1 MWGLEVGWNYHISVW
16 VVWSVQPTEKM
27 TDAGRWLM
35 WDRTGTGTRSS
46 PPKHPWSSI
55 WCIILVYLGIFYPS
69 QEDLLVHFSI
79 WWYGWGCFDVVFFAG
94 RNRNKLAVAI
104 VLILLDKII
113 IFFLFFLLSIN
124 RNEGRAGAADDRHK
138 EVCEQSALQVKKY
151 VANTLPSLG

>member
-113 IFFLFFLLSIN
+113 LFFLFFYSLST
-124 RNEGRAGAADDRHK
+124 ETKA
-138 EVCEQSALQVKKY
+138 ELEQLMTDIKKFANKVRSKLKSMLQ
-151 VANTLPSLG
+151 THSPL